1 MIRTAITRRV
11 STAILA
17 LGLAIFGALNIGT
30 LPVDFLPS
38 VKYPLIKLSIVWP
51 GATPDDIDRNLADP
65 IERQMASV
73 DGLDYLT
80 SSALEGLYQL
90 DVNYRYGVDVDVAY
104 QDTLAAFARSQKDL
118 PPDIDPPVIIKADP
132 SQLPIVQVAFE
143 SDRMDLTQ
151 LRTWVDNW
159 LTDRLLA
166 AGGVAAVDVA
176 GGLEREIRILVDA
189 GKLEKHGLSLEL
201 VERRLREENVQRL
214 GGRVTGPNRET
225 IVRTLGEFTDL
236 ETIRQIVLVRGE
248 NGARIRV
255 ADVATVE
262 DSHEEVRLITRLDG
276 RPAVKANII
285 KQADANTVVTVR
297 NVERRLA
304 ELAPA
309 FPAGLSYKLL
319 ENQADY
325 IVDSMKGVRNT
336 ALEALALVILVLF
349 LFLGSP
355 RQVLIIG
362 IALPFALLVN
372 FFVMRLAGFSLNI
385 FSLGGLVVAIGV
397 LPDASIIV
405 VENITRLRSLRKGG
419 TSADVAEA
427 GTREVGG
434 AILAATITF
443 IALFAPFLLV
453 PGMITLL
460 FRELVLVVLGLM
472 VIAGLGAITLTPML
486 GSVWLRGEHNENS
499 WSERFNRRLQ
509 AGYGWLLRRAL
520 NARIIALIVFVV
532 VAALGVVLFKKAG
545 AEFFPAVD
553 DGRIVVKVRM
563 PAGAALERM
572 DAITA
577 QIEALVRGDKRV
589 RSVFTLIGGAVR
601 GLYTNKIGNEG
612 EVDVELVP
620 PSERDVSTTDY
631 IAELRRKVA
640 KVHAPGAVL
649 AVYQAKM
656 RGIRTLGQAE
666 IEVEING
673 SEIDTLFT
681 LANDIAARLRQ
692 RPELANIY
700 VSLDY
705 SKPEWQVEIDRTR
718 AAEHGL
724 TVAAIA
730 GTLRGYIGGDVP
742 TRFREAS
749 ELYDLRVLVPERS
762 LRSRSDVENLVL
774 TTPAGDHVRLREV
787 ANVRS
792 ATGPVEIVRQNQI
805 KQVIVRC
812 DPLNVDL
819 STAQTATRAALAE
832 VTWPTGYNY
841 TIGGKA
847 RQMAEMQGVVKSIL
861 GLAVFFSFIVLAAQF
876 NSLRLPLVILI
887 AAPFCL
893 TGMGYGLWIA
903 GQPFGATV
911 IIAAMIVLA
920 ANVIDGVLLIET
932 AEHQRA
938 EGKPLI
944 EATLGAGLSRL
955 RPRLMTVLPAV
966 LGFAPLAFALE
977 EGGELLRPMAAAAIG
992 GLLFN
997 VFVALFLVPVVYT
1010 WMAGRSASPA
1020 ATAPEAEPMEHP
1032 RSGSN

>member
-1 MIRTAITRRV
+1 MIRTAITRRI
-11 STAILA
+11 STAIVA
-17 LGLAIFGALNIGT
+17 FGLAIFGALNLRT

-38 VKYPLIKLSIVWP
+38 VKYPLIKLSIAWP
-51 GATPDDIDRNLADP
+51 GATPEDIDRNLADP
-65 IERQMASV
+65 IERQVASV

-118 PPDIDPPVIIKADP
+118 PADIEPPVIIKADP
-132 SQLPIVQVAFE
+132 SQLPIVQIAFE
-143 SDRMDLTQ
+143 SDRMSPTQ

-176 GGLEREIRILVDA
+176 GGLEREIRILVDS
-189 GKLEKHGLSLEL
+189 GKLEKHGITLDLL
-201 VERRLREENVQRL
+201 ERRLREENVQRL
-214 GGRVTGPNRET
+214 GGRVTGANRET

-236 ETIRQIVLVRGE
+236 ETIGQIVIARGDD
-248 NGARIRV
+248 GSRIRI
-255 ADVATVE
+255 ADVAVVE

-276 RPAVKANII
+276 RPALKANII

-309 FPAGLSYKLL
+309 FPAGMSFKLL

-325 IVDSMKGVRNT
+325 ITDSMKGVRNT

-372 FFVMRLAGFSLNI
+372 FFVMKLAGFSLNI

-405 VENITRLRSLRKGG
+405 VENITRLRGLRRGDS
-419 TSADVAEA
+419 TAAVAES

-434 AILAATITF
+434 AILAATVTF
-443 IALFAPFLLV
+443 IALFVPFLLV
-453 PGMITLL
+453 PGTITLL

-472 VIAGLGAITLTPML
+472 VIAGIGAITLTPML
-486 GSVWLRGEHNENS
+486 GSLWLRGEHNEHS

-509 AGYGWLLRRAL
+509 SGYGWLLRRAL
-520 NARIIALIVFVV
+520 SQRAIAVVIFVV
-532 VAALGVVLFKKAG
+532 VAALGVVLFSKAG
-545 AEFFPAVD
+545 SEFFPAVD
-553 DGRIVVKVRM
+553 DGRIFVKVRM

-572 DAITA
+572 DAINR
-577 QIEALVRGDKRV
+577 QVEGLVRGDKRV
-589 RSVFTLIGGAVR
+589 RSVFTLTGGAVR

-612 EVDVELVP
+612 QVDIELVP
-620 PSERDVSTTDY
+620 PGERDISTGDY
-631 IAELRRKVA
+631 IKELRKKVS
-640 KVHAPGAVL
+640 KVHAPGAIL
-649 AVYQAKM
+649 AVSQAKM
-656 RGIRTLGQAE
+656 RGIRAVGQAD
-666 IEVEING
+666 IEVEVNG

-692 RPELANIY
+692 RPELTNVY

-718 AAEHGL
+718 ATEHGL

-730 GTLRGYIGGDVP
+730 GMLRGYIGGDVP
-742 TRFREAS
+742 TQYREAS
-749 ELYDLRVLVPERS
+749 DLYDLRVLVPERS

-774 TTPAGDHVRLREV
+774 PTPSGGYVHLRDV
-787 ANVRS
+787 ATVKS
-792 ATGPVEIVRQNQI
+792 ATGPVEIVRQNQV
-805 KQVIVRC
+805 KQVIVRA

-819 STAQTATRAALAE
+819 STAQVATREELGA
-832 VTWPTGYNY
+832 VSWPPGYNY

-847 RQMAEMQGVVKSIL
+847 RQMAEMQNVVKSIL
-861 GLAVFFSFIVLAAQF
+861 GLALFFSFIVLAAQF
-876 NSLRLPLVILI
+876 NSLRLPLVILV

-893 TGMGYGLWIA
+893 TGMGYGLWLA

-932 AEHQRA
+932 AERQRA
-938 EGKPLI
+938 AGTPIL
-944 EATLGAGLSRL
+944 EATIGAGLSRL

-966 LGFAPLAFALE
+966 LGFAPLALALE

-992 GLLFN
+992 GLLLN
-997 VFVALFLVPVVYT
+997 VFVALFLVPVLYT
-1010 WMAGRSASPA
+1010 WMARREKA
-1020 ATAPEAEPMEHP
+1020 AAQVAA
-1032 RSGSN
+1032 GSLFPPQVQTTT

>member
-1 MIRTAITRRV
+1 MIGSAITRRI

-17 LGLAIFGALNIGT
+17 LGLAIFGALNLRT

-51 GATPDDIDRNLADP
+51 GATPEDIDRNLADP
-65 IERQMASV
+65 IERQIASV

-90 DVNYRYGVDVDVAY
+90 DVNYRYGVNVDVAY
-104 QDTLAAFARSQKDL
+104 QDTLAAFARAQKDI
-118 PPDIDPPVIIKADP
+118 PTDIEPPVIIKADP
-132 SQLPIVQVAFE
+132 SQLPVVQVAFE

-151 LRTWVDNW
+151 LRTWIDNW

-176 GGLEREIRILVDA
+176 GGLKREIRILVDDA
-189 GKLEKHGLSLEL
+189 KLEKHGLSLDQ

-236 ETIRQIVLVRGE
+236 ETIREIVLVRGE
-248 NGARIRV
+248 GGARIRV
-255 ADVATVE
+255 SDVAQVE

-285 KQADANTVVTVR
+285 KQADANTVEVVR

-304 ELAPA
+304 ELTPA
-309 FPAGLSYKLL
+309 FPVGLSYKLL

-325 IVDSMKGVRNT
+325 IVDSIRGVRNT
-336 ALEALALVILVLF
+336 ALEALALVVFVLF
-349 LFLGSP
+349 VFLGSP
-355 RQVLIIG
+355 RQVLIIA

-405 VENITRLRSLRKGG
+405 VENITRLRALRSGA
-419 TSADVAEA
+419 SPAAVAEA
-427 GTREVGG
+427 GTREVGS
-434 AILAATITF
+434 AILAATVTF

-453 PGMITLL
+453 PGLITLL

-472 VIAGLGAITLTPML
+472 VIAGIGAITLTPML
-486 GSVWLRGEHNENS
+486 GAAILRAGHREDA
-499 WSERFNRRLQ
+499 WSERLNRRLQ
-509 AGYGWLLRRAL
+509 AGYGWLLRRVLRARWMAL
-520 NARIIALIVFVV
+520 AVFVAL
-532 VAALGVVLFKKAG
+532 AALGVFLFKQAG
-545 AEFFPAVD
+545 AEFLPPLD
-553 DGRIVVKVRM
+553 DGRVMVKVRM
-563 PAGAALERM
+563 PAGAALERL
-572 DAITA
+572 DAINA
-577 QIEALVRGDKRV
+577 QIEALVRGDPRV
-589 RSVFTLIGGAVR
+589 RSAFAMTGGAVR
-601 GLYTNKIGNEG
+601 GLYTNKIANEG
-612 EVDVELVP
+612 QVDIELVP
-620 PSERDVSTTDY
+620 AGKRSITTAAF
-631 IAELRRKVA
+631 IRELRPKVA
-640 KVHAPGAVL
+640 KLHAPGAVL
-649 AVYQAKM
+649 MVNQPKM
-656 RGIRTLGQAE
+656 RGIRAAGQAD
-666 IEVEING
+666 IEAEING

-681 LANDIAARLRQ
+681 LANDLATRLRQ
-692 RPELANIY
+692 RPELTNVY

-730 GTLRGYIGGDVP
+730 SSLRGYIGGNVV
-742 TRFREAS
+742 TRFREAN
-749 ELYDLRVLVPERS
+749 ELYDLRVLVPERN
-762 LRSRSDVENLVL
+762 LRSRSDIENLVL
-774 TTPAGDHVRLREV
+774 TTPAGSHVRLREV
-787 ANVRS
+787 AAVKA
-792 ATGPVEIVRQNQI
+792 ATGPVEIVRQNQV

-812 DPLNVDL
+812 DALGVDL
-819 STAQTATRAALAE
+819 STAQAATRAALGE
-832 VTWPTGYNY
+832 VAWPSGYNY

-847 RQMAEMQGVVKSIL
+847 RQMAEMQQVVKSIL
-861 GLAVFFSFIVLAAQF
+861 GLALFFSFIVLAVQF
-876 NSLRLPLVILI
+876 NSVRLPLVILI

-893 TGMGYGLWIA
+893 TGMGYGLWLA
-903 GQPFGATV
+903 GQPFSATV

-920 ANVIDGVLLIET
+920 ANVIDGVLLVEM
-932 AEHQRA
+932 AEHFRTA
-938 EGKPLI
+938 GKPLL
-944 EATLGAGLSRL
+944 EAALDAGLTRL
-955 RPRLMTVLPAV
+955 RPRLMTVLPAA

-992 GLLFN
+992 GLLLN
-997 VFVALFLVPVVYT
+997 VFVALFLVPVLYT
-1010 WMAGRSASPA
+1010 WLSPRDRA
-1020 ATAPEAEPMEHP
+1020 LSHVNQED
-1032 RSGSN
+1032 S

>member
-1 MIRTAITRRV
+1 MIRSAITRRV
-11 STAILA
+11 STAIVA
-17 LGLAIFGALNIGT
+17 LGLAIFGALNLRT

-51 GATPDDIDRNLADP
+51 GATPDDIDRGLADP
-65 IERQMASV
+65 IERQIASV

-80 SSALEGLYQL
+80 SSSLEGLYQL
-90 DVNYRYGVDVDVAY
+90 DVNYRYGVNVDVAY
-104 QDTLAAFARSQKDL
+104 QDTLAAFARAQKDL
-118 PPDIDPPVIIKADP
+118 PTDIDPPVIIKADP
-132 SQLPIVQVAFE
+132 SQLPIVQIAFE

-176 GGLEREIRILVDA
+176 GGLKREIRILVDG
-189 GKLEKHGLSLEL
+189 GKLEKHGLSLDL

-225 IVRTLGEFTDL
+225 IVRTLGEFTNL
-236 ETIRQIVLVRGE
+236 ETIRQIVLVRGDG
-248 NGARIRV
+248 GARIRV
-255 ADVATVE
+255 GDVATVE
-262 DSHEEVRLITRLDG
+262 DSHEEVRMITRLDG
-276 RPAVKANII
+276 HPSVKANII
-285 KQADANTVVTVR
+285 KQADANTVVSVR

-325 IVDSMKGVRNT
+325 ITDSMKGVRNT
-336 ALEALALVILVLF
+336 ALEALALVVLVLF
-349 LFLGSP
+349 VFLGSP
-355 RQVLIIG
+355 RQVLIIA

-405 VENITRLRSLRKGG
+405 VENITRLRGLRKGD
-419 TSADVAEA
+419 TSAAVATA

-434 AILAATITF
+434 AILAATVTF

-472 VIAGLGAITLTPML
+472 VIAGIGAITLTPML
-486 GSVWLRGEHNENS
+486 GSVWLRGEHKEDS

-520 NARIIALIVFVV
+520 NARVVALVVFVV

-553 DGRIVVKVRM
+553 DGRIMVKVRM

-572 DAITA
+572 DAINA
-577 QIEALVRGDKRV
+577 QIEALVRGDQRV
-589 RSVFTLIGGAVR
+589 RSVFTLTGGAVR
-601 GLYTNKIGNEG
+601 GLYTQKIGNEG
-612 EVDVELVP
+612 SVDIELVP
-620 PSERDVSTTDY
+620 AGERAITTAAF
-631 IAELRRKVA
+631 IAELRPKVA
-640 KVHAPGAVL
+640 KLHAPGATL
-649 AVYQAKM
+649 AVMQKPM
-656 RGIRTLGQAE
+656 RGIRVLGQAE

-681 LANDIAARLRQ
+681 TANDIAGRLRQ
-692 RPELANIY
+692 RPELTNVY

-718 AAEHGL
+718 AAEYGL

-730 GTLRGYIGGDVP
+730 GSLRGYIGGDVP
-742 TRFREAS
+742 TQYREAS
-749 ELYDLRVLVPERS
+749 DLYDLRVLVPERS
-762 LRSRSDVENLVL
+762 LRSRSDVENLLL
-774 TTPAGDHVRLREV
+774 TTPAGDPVRLREV
-787 ANVRS
+787 ANVRA

-812 DPLNVDL
+812 DPQSVDL
-819 STAQTATRAALAE
+819 STAQTAARAALAE
-832 VTWPTGYNY
+832 VTWPLGYSY

-847 RQMAEMQGVVKSIL
+847 RQMAEMQTVVKSIL

-893 TGMGYGLWIA
+893 TGLGYGLWMA

-938 EGKPLI
+938 AGKSLFD
-944 EATLGAGLSRL
+944 ATLGAGMSRL

-966 LGFAPLAFALE
+966 FGFAPLAFALE

-992 GLLFN
+992 GLLLN
-997 VFVALFLVPVVYT
+997 VFVALFLVPVLYT
-1010 WMAGRSASPA
+1010 WLTPRNARTQPEIQAAPPVVIKPASP
-1020 ATAPEAEPMEHP
+1020 
-1032 RSGSN
+1032 

>member
-1 MIRTAITRRV
+1 MIRSAIARRI

-17 LGLAIFGALNIGT
+17 LGLAIFGALNLKT

-65 IERQMASV
+65 IERQVASV

-104 QDTLAAFARSQKDL
+104 QDTLAAFARAQKDL
-118 PPDIDPPVIIKADP
+118 PVDIEAPVIVKADP
-132 SQLPIVQVAFE
+132 SQLPIVQIAFE

-151 LRTWVDNW
+151 MRTWIDNW

-166 AGGVAAVDVA
+166 AGGVAAVDIA
-176 GGLEREIRILVDA
+176 GGLKREIRIQLDA

-225 IVRTLGEFTDL
+225 IVRTLGEFADL
-236 ETIRQIVLVRGE
+236 ETIRGIVLVRGA
-248 NGARIRV
+248 NGERIRLG
-255 ADVATVE
+255 DVAAVV
-262 DSHEEVRLITRLDG
+262 DSHEEVRLITRLGG

-297 NVERRLA
+297 NVEHRLE

-309 FPAGLSYKLL
+309 FPAGLTYKLL

-325 IVDSMKGVRNT
+325 IVNSMKGVRNT
-336 ALEALALVILVLF
+336 ALEALALVVLVLF

-355 RQVLIIG
+355 RQVLIIA

-397 LPDASIIV
+397 LPDTSIIV
-405 VENITRLRSLRKGG
+405 VENITRLRGLRRGEPV
-419 TSADVAEA
+419 AAVAEA

-434 AILAATITF
+434 AILAATVTF
-443 IALFAPFLLV
+443 IALFSPFLLV

-460 FRELVLVVLGLM
+460 FRELVLVILGLM
-472 VIAGLGAITLTPML
+472 VIAGVAAITLTPML
-486 GSVWLRGEHNENS
+486 GSVFLRAGHNDDT

-509 AGYGWLLRRAL
+509 AGYGWLLQRAL
-520 NARIIALIVFVV
+520 RARVLALLVFFGL
-532 VAALGVVLFKKAG
+532 AALGVVLFQRAG

-553 DGRIVVKVRM
+553 DGRVVVKVRM

-572 DAITA
+572 DAINRR
-577 QIEALVRGDKRV
+577 IEALVADDPRV
-589 RSVFTLIGGAVR
+589 AAYFTLTGGAVR

-612 EVDVELVP
+612 EVDIELVP
-620 PSERDVSTTDY
+620 PSRRDLSTAEFID
-631 IAELRRKVA
+631 ELRPKVA
-640 KVHAPGAVL
+640 KLHAPGAVL

-656 RGIRTLGQAE
+656 RGIRSVGQAD

-673 SEIDTLFT
+673 SEIDVLFK

-692 RPELANIY
+692 RPELTNVY

-718 AAEHGL
+718 AAEYGL
-724 TVAAIA
+724 TVAGIA
-730 GTLRGYIGGDVP
+730 GTLRGYIGGAVP
-742 TRFREAS
+742 TRYREAS

-762 LRSRSDVENLVL
+762 LRSRSDVESLVL
-774 TTPAGDHVRLREV
+774 NTPSGEQVRLREV
-787 ANVRS
+787 ATVRA
-792 ATGPVEIVRQNQI
+792 ATGPVEIVRQNQV

-812 DPLNVDL
+812 DPQGVDL
-819 STAQTATRAALAE
+819 STAQTATHESLAA
-832 VTWPTGYNY
+832 VTWPSGYNY
-841 TIGGKA
+841 TLGGKA
-847 RQMAEMQGVVKSIL
+847 RQMAEMKTVVQRIL
-861 GLAVFFSFIVLAAQF
+861 GLAVFFSFIVLGVQF

-893 TGMGYGLWIA
+893 TGLGYGLWIA

-932 AEHQRA
+932 AEHGRKA
-938 EGKPLI
+938 GKPLLA
-944 EATLGAGLSRL
+944 ATLDAGMSRL

-992 GLLFN
+992 GLLLN
-997 VFVALFLVPVVYT
+997 VFVALFFVPVLYT
-1010 WMAGRSASPA
+1010 WLAPRAVA
-1020 ATAPEAEPMEHP
+1020 ATPKVL
-1032 RSGSN
+1032 SNSQH

>member
-1 MIRTAITRRV
+1 MIRTAITRRI
-11 STAILA
+11 STAIVA

-65 IERQMASV
+65 IERQVASV
-73 DGLDYLT
+73 DGPDYLT

-90 DVNYRYGVDVDVAY
+90 DVNYRYGVDVAY

-118 PPDIDPPVIIKADP
+118 PADIDPPVIIKADP

-151 LRTWVDNW
+151 LRTWGDNW
-159 LTDRLLA
+159 LTNRLLA

-176 GGLEREIRILVDA
+176 GGLEREISILVDG

-248 NGARIRV
+248 SGARIRV

-262 DSHEEVRLITRLDG
+262 DSHEEVRLFTRLDG

-297 NVERRLA
+297 NVERRLT

-325 IVDSMKGVRNT
+325 IVDSIKRVRNT

-405 VENITRLRSLRKGG
+405 VENITRLRSLRKGDLRA
-419 TSADVAEA
+419 TVAEA

-486 GSVWLRGEHNENS
+486 GSTLLRGEHNEHS
-499 WSERFNRRLQ
+499 WSERLNRRLQ

-520 NARIIALIVFVV
+520 NARVVALILFVA

-577 QIEALVRGDKRV
+577 QIEALLRGDKRV

-601 GLYTNKIGNEG
+601 GLYTNKIGNEARWTSNSYRQAS
-612 EVDVELVP
+612 VTSP
-620 PSERDVSTTDY
+620 PPTTSRSCARRSPRST
-631 IAELRRKVA
+631 R
-640 KVHAPGAVL
+640 
-649 AVYQAKM
+649 
-656 RGIRTLGQAE
+656 
-666 IEVEING
+666 
-673 SEIDTLFT
+673 
-681 LANDIAARLRQ
+681 
-692 RPELANIY
+692 
-700 VSLDY
+700 
-705 SKPEWQVEIDRTR
+705 
-718 AAEHGL
+718 
-724 TVAAIA
+724 
-730 GTLRGYIGGDVP
+730 
-742 TRFREAS
+742 
-749 ELYDLRVLVPERS
+749 PERS
-762 LRSRSDVENLVL
+762 SPSIRPRCGASARSVRRRSRW
-774 TTPAGDHVRLREV
+774 
-787 ANVRS
+787 
-792 ATGPVEIVRQNQI
+792 
-805 KQVIVRC
+805 K
-812 DPLNVDL
+812 
-819 STAQTATRAALAE
+819 STARKLTRCSPSPTTSPRVSVSAPNWQTFMCRSITRSPSGR
-832 VTWPTGYNY
+832 W
-841 TIGGKA
+841 
-847 RQMAEMQGVVKSIL
+847 
-861 GLAVFFSFIVLAAQF
+861 
-876 NSLRLPLVILI
+876 RL
-887 AAPFCL
+887 
-893 TGMGYGLWIA
+893 
-903 GQPFGATV
+903 
-911 IIAAMIVLA
+911 
-920 ANVIDGVLLIET
+920 
-932 AEHQRA
+932 
-938 EGKPLI
+938 
-944 EATLGAGLSRL
+944 
-955 RPRLMTVLPAV
+955 
-966 LGFAPLAFALE
+966 
-977 EGGELLRPMAAAAIG
+977 
-992 GLLFN
+992 
-997 VFVALFLVPVVYT
+997 
-1010 WMAGRSASPA
+1010 
-1020 ATAPEAEPMEHP
+1020 TAPA
-1032 RSGSN
+1032 RLNAD

>member
-1 MIRTAITRRV
+1 MIRTAITRRI
-11 STAILA
+11 STAIVA

-51 GATPDDIDRNLADP
+51 GATPEDIDRNLADP
-65 IERQMASV
+65 IERQIASV

-104 QDTLAAFARSQKDL
+104 QDTLAAFARAQKDL

-176 GGLEREIRILVDA
+176 GGLEREIRILVDG

-225 IVRTLGEFTDL
+225 IVRTLGEFNNL

-248 NGARIRV
+248 GSARIRV

-262 DSHEEVRLITRLDG
+262 DSHEEVRLITRLNG
-276 RPAVKANII
+276 KPAVKANII
-285 KQADANTVVTVR
+285 KQADANTVLTVR

-405 VENITRLRSLRKGG
+405 VENITRLRSLRK
-419 TSADVAEA
+419 SEPRAAVAEA

-443 IALFAPFLLV
+443 VALFTPFLLV

-486 GSVWLRGEHNENS
+486 GSTLLRAEHQEDS
-499 WSERFNRRLQ
+499 WSERLNRRLQ
-509 AGYGWLLRRAL
+509 AAYGWLLRRAL
-520 NARIIALIVFVV
+520 NARVVALIVFVA

-577 QIEALVRGDKRV
+577 QIEALLRGDKRV

-620 PSERDVSTTDY
+620 PGERDISTTDY
-631 IAELRRKVA
+631 IAELRKKVS

-742 TRFREAS
+742 TRYREAS

-812 DPLNVDL
+812 DSQNVDL
-819 STAQTATRAALAE
+819 STAQNATRAALAE
-832 VTWPTGYNY
+832 VSWPTGYNY

-847 RQMAEMQGVVKSIL
+847 RQMAEMQGVVKRIL

-938 EGKPLI
+938 AGKPLL

-992 GLLFN
+992 GLLLN
-997 VFVALFLVPVVYT
+997 VFVALFLVPVLYT
-1010 WMAGRSASPA
+1010 WMASRSSRPA
-1020 ATAPEAEPMEHP
+1020 APEPEPQPMERP
-1032 RSGSN
+1032 V

>member
-1 MIRTAITRRV
+1 MIRTAIQRRV
-11 STAILA
+11 STAIVA

-38 VKYPLIKLSIVWP
+38 IKYPLIKLSIVWP
-51 GATPDDIDRNLADP
+51 GATPEDIDRELADP
-65 IERQMASV
+65 IERQIASV
-73 DGLDYLT
+73 DGLDFL
-80 SSALEGLYQL
+80 SSSSLEGLYQL
-90 DVNYRYGVDVDVAY
+90 DVNYRYGVNVDVAY
-104 QDTLAAFARSQKDL
+104 QDTLAAFTRAQKDL

-132 SQLPIVQVAFE
+132 SQLPIVQVVFE

-151 LRTWVDNW
+151 LRTWIDNW

-176 GGLEREIRILVDA
+176 GGLEREIRILLDDA
-189 GKLEKHGLSLEL
+189 KLEKHGLSLEL

-214 GGRVTGPNRET
+214 GGRVTGPHRET

-236 ETIRQIVLVRGE
+236 ETIREIVLLRAEDG
-248 NGARIRV
+248 GRILLGDIAV
-255 ADVATVE
+255 VE

-285 KQADANTVVTVR
+285 KQADANTVLTVR
-297 NVERRLA
+297 NVEKQLA
-304 ELAPA
+304 ALAPA
-309 FPAGLSYKLL
+309 FPDGLSHKLV

-325 IVDSMKGVRNT
+325 ISDSIRGVRNT

-349 LFLGSP
+349 IFLGSP
-355 RQVLIIG
+355 RQVLIIA
-362 IALPFALLVN
+362 IALPFALLAN

-405 VENITRLRSLRKGG
+405 VENITRLRGLRAGDPVA
-419 TSADVAEA
+419 TVAED
-427 GTREVGG
+427 GTREVGS
-434 AILAATITF
+434 AIIAATVTF
-443 IALFAPFLLV
+443 IALFSPFLLV

-472 VIAGLGAITLTPML
+472 VIAGLAAITLTPML
-486 GSVWLRGEHNENS
+486 GGLLLRPEHQEHS

-509 AGYGWLLRRAL
+509 KIYGAILRPALRLRPLALLVFLAIAAGGLLM
-520 NARIIALIVFVV
+520 
-532 VAALGVVLFKKAG
+532 FKKAG

-572 DAITA
+572 DAINRK
-577 QIEALVRGDKRV
+577 IEALVQGDPRV
-589 RSVFTLIGGAVR
+589 RSVFTLTGGAVR

-612 EVDVELVP
+612 QVDIELVP
-620 PSERDVSTTDY
+620 AGERDITTSAY
-631 IAELRRKVA
+631 IDELRKKVA
-640 KVHAPGAVL
+640 KVHAPGAML
-649 AVYQAKM
+649 AVMQAKM
-656 RGIRTLGQAE
+656 RGIRQLGQAE

-673 SEIDTLFT
+673 SEIDTLFGV
-681 LANDIAARLRQ
+681 ANDIAGRLRL
-692 RPELANIY
+692 RPELTNIY

-742 TRFREAS
+742 TRYREAS

-762 LRSRSDVENLVL
+762 LASRSDVENLVI
-774 TTPAGDHVRLREV
+774 TTPSGQHLRLRDV

-792 ATGPVEIVRQNQI
+792 ATGPVEIVRQNQV
-805 KQVIVRC
+805 KQVVVRC
-812 DPLNVDL
+812 DPQNTDL
-819 STAQTATRAALAE
+819 ATAQSIVQSELAALD
-832 VTWPTGYNY
+832 WPPGYAS

-847 RQMAEMQGVVKSIL
+847 KQMAEMQGTVKQIL
-861 GLAVFFSFIVLAAQF
+861 VLALFFSFIVLGAQF
-876 NSLRLPLVILI
+876 NSLRLPIIVLL

-893 TGMGYGLWIA
+893 AGMGYGLALA

-911 IIAAMIVLA
+911 IIAVLVVLA
-920 ANVIDGVLLIET
+920 ANVIDGVLLIDT
-932 AEHQRA
+932 AEGLRQK
-938 EGKPLI
+938 GMPML
-944 EATLGAGLSRL
+944 EATQQAGLSRL
-955 RPRLMTVLPAV
+955 RPRLMTTVPVLF
-966 LGFAPLAFALE
+966 GFAPLAFAWE

-992 GLLFN
+992 GLAVELL
-997 VFVALFLVPVVYT
+997 VALFLVPVLYT
-1010 WMAGRSASPA
+1010 WISRKNMPA
-1020 ATAPEAEPMEHP
+1020 MDLK
-1032 RSGSN
+1032 S

>member
-11 STAILA
+11 STAIVA

-65 IERQMASV
+65 IERQVASV

-118 PPDIDPPVIIKADP
+118 PLDIDPPVIIKADP

-176 GGLEREIRILVDA
+176 GGLEREIRILLDD

-248 NGARIRV
+248 NGARIRIS
-255 ADVATVE
+255 DVAMVE

-297 NVERRLA
+297 NVERRLE

-349 LFLGSP
+349 IFLGSP

-405 VENITRLRSLRKGG
+405 VENITRRRSLRKEG
-419 TSADVAEA
+419 TSDDVAEA

-434 AILAATITF
+434 AILAATVTF

-453 PGMITLL
+453 PGLITLL

-520 NARIIALIVFVV
+520 NARVIALIVFVA
-532 VAALGVVLFKKAG
+532 VAALGVVLFQKAG

-577 QIEALVRGDKRV
+577 RIEALVRGDKRV

-612 EVDVELVP
+612 EVDIELVP
-620 PSERDVSTTDY
+620 PGERDLSTTDY
-631 IAELRRKVA
+631 IAELRKKVA
-640 KVHAPGAVL
+640 KVHAPGAIL

-656 RGIRTLGQAE
+656 RGIRKVGEAD

-681 LANDIAARLRQ
+681 LATDIAARLRQ

-730 GTLRGYIGGDVP
+730 GTLRGYIGGNVP
-742 TRFREAS
+742 TLYREAS
-749 ELYDLRVLVPERS
+749 DLYDLRVLVPERS
-762 LRSRSDVENLVL
+762 LRSRSDVENLVV

-832 VTWPTGYNY
+832 VKWPTGYNY

-847 RQMAEMQGVVKSIL
+847 RQMAEMLGVVKSIL

-938 EGKPLI
+938 DGKPLF

-992 GLLFN
+992 GLLLN
-997 VFVALFLVPVVYT
+997 VFVALFLVPVLYT
-1010 WMAGRSASPA
+1010 WMAGRSSSPG
-1020 ATAPEAEPMEHP
+1020 APISQPEPMEHP
-1032 RSGSN
+1032 V

>member
-17 LGLAIFGALNIGT
+17 LGLAIFGALNLRT

-51 GATPDDIDRNLADP
+51 GATPEDIDRNLADP
-65 IERQMASV
+65 IERQVASV
-73 DGLDYLT
+73 DGLDFLT

-236 ETIRQIVLVRGE
+236 ETIRQIVLVRGD
-248 NGARIRV
+248 GSSRIRLS
-255 ADVATVE
+255 DVASVE

-285 KQADANTVVTVR
+285 KQADANTVLTVR
-297 NVERRLA
+297 NVERRLT

-309 FPAGLSYKLL
+309 FPSGLSYKLL

-325 IVDSMKGVRNT
+325 ITDSMKGVRNT

-349 LFLGSP
+349 IFLGSP

-372 FFVMRLAGFSLNI
+372 FFIMRLAGFSLNI

-405 VENITRLRSLRKGG
+405 VENITRRRSLRKEG
-419 TSADVAEA
+419 TSAAVAEA

-520 NARIIALIVFVV
+520 NARVIALVVFVA

-577 QIEALVRGDKRV
+577 QIEALLRGDKRV
-589 RSVFTLIGGAVR
+589 RSVFTLVGGAVR

-620 PSERDVSTTDY
+620 PSERDISTTDY
-631 IAELRRKVA
+631 IKELRAKVA
-640 KVHAPGAVL
+640 KVHAPGAIL
-649 AVYQAKM
+649 AVNQAKM
-656 RGIRTLGQAE
+656 RGIRSSGQAE

-724 TVAAIA
+724 TVSAIA
-730 GTLRGYIGGDVP
+730 GALRGYIGGNVP
-742 TRFREAS
+742 TRYREAS
-749 ELYDLRVLVPERS
+749 DLYDLRVLVPERS
-762 LRSRSDVENLVL
+762 LRSRSDVENLVV

-787 ANVRS
+787 AKVHA

-832 VTWPTGYNY
+832 VTWPLGYNY

-847 RQMAEMQGVVKSIL
+847 RQMAEMQDVVKRIL

-876 NSLRLPLVILI
+876 NSLRLPLVILF

-932 AEHQRA
+932 AERRRA
-938 EGKPLI
+938 EGNSLFD
-944 EATLGAGLSRL
+944 ATMAAGLSRL
-955 RPRLMTVLPAV
+955 RPRLMIVFPAV
-966 LGFAPLAFALE
+966 LGFTPLAFAFE

-992 GLLFN
+992 GLLLN
-997 VFVALFLVPVVYT
+997 AFVALLLVPVLYT
-1010 WMAGRSASPA
+1010 WMARKEIES
-1020 ATAPEAEPMEHP
+1020 TANE
-1032 RSGSN
+1032 RQ

>member
-1 MIRTAITRRV
+1 MIRTFITRRV
-11 STAILA
+11 STAVVA
-17 LGLAIFGALNIGT
+17 LGLAIFGALNLNT
-30 LPVDFLPS
+30 LPVDFLPA

-51 GATPDDIDRNLADP
+51 GATPGDIDRNLADP
-65 IERQMASV
+65 IERQIASV

-80 SSALEGLYQL
+80 SSSLEGLYQL
-90 DVNYRYGVDVDVAY
+90 DVNYRYGVNVDVAY
-104 QDTLAAFARSQKDL
+104 QDTLAAFARAQKDL
-118 PPDIDPPVIIKADP
+118 PTDIEAPVIIKADP

-143 SDRMDLTQ
+143 SDRMDLTE

-176 GGLEREIRILVDA
+176 GGLKREIRVLLDD
-189 GKLEKHGLSLEL
+189 GKLEKHGISLDF

-225 IVRTLGEFTDL
+225 IVRTLGEFADL
-236 ETIRQIVLVRGE
+236 ETIRGIVLLRGDD
-248 NGARIRV
+248 GARIRL

-262 DSHEEVRLITRLDG
+262 DSHEEVRMVTRLDG

-325 IVDSMKGVRNT
+325 ITDSMKGVRNT
-336 ALEALALVILVLF
+336 ALEALALVIVTLF
-349 LFLGSP
+349 VFLGSP
-355 RQVLIIG
+355 RQVLIIA
-362 IALPFALLVN
+362 IALPFALLAN

-405 VENITRLRSLRKGG
+405 VENITRLRSLRRG
-419 TSADVAEA
+419 ADRADIAEE

-434 AILAATITF
+434 AILAATVTF

-453 PGMITLL
+453 PGLITLL

-486 GSVWLRGEHNENS
+486 GAAWLRSEHNENS

-509 AGYGWLLRRAL
+509 AAYGWLLRRAL
-520 NARIIALIVFVV
+520 RARVVALLVFVAL
-532 VAALGVVLFKKAG
+532 AALGVVLFKQAG

-553 DGRIVVKVRM
+553 DGRVVVKIRM
-563 PAGAALERM
+563 PAGAALGRM
-572 DAITA
+572 DEIATN
-577 QIEALVRGDKRV
+577 IESLVQGDARV
-589 RSVFTLIGGAVR
+589 RSVFSLVGGAVR

-612 EVDVELVP
+612 EVDIELVP
-620 PSERDVSTTDY
+620 PGERDLSTTAY
-631 IAELRRKVA
+631 IKELRAKVSQ
-640 KVHAPGAVL
+640 VHAPGAVL

-656 RGIRTLGQAE
+656 RGIRAVGQSD

-673 SEIDTLFT
+673 SEIDTLFG
-681 LANDIAARLRQ
+681 LANDIATRLRS
-692 RPELANIY
+692 RPELTNVY

-724 TVAAIA
+724 TVAGVAA
-730 GTLRGYIGGDVP
+730 TLRGYIGGDVP
-742 TRFREAS
+742 TRYREAS

-774 TTPAGDHVRLREV
+774 STPSGGQVRLREV
-787 ANVRS
+787 AAVRA

-812 DPLNVDL
+812 DPQGVDL
-819 STAQTATRAALAE
+819 AAGQTATQAALAE
-832 VTWPTGYNY
+832 VVWPTGYSY

-893 TGMGYGLWIA
+893 TGMGYGLWLA
-903 GQPFGATV
+903 GQPFAATV

-932 AEHQRA
+932 AESLRKT
-938 EGKPLI
+938 GTPLR
-944 EATLGAGLSRL
+944 EATLEAGLSRL
-955 RPRLMTVLPAV
+955 RPRLMTTVPAV
-966 LGFAPLAFALE
+966 LGFAPLAFAWE
-977 EGGELLRPMAAAAIG
+977 EGGELLRPMAAAAIT
-992 GLLFN
+992 GLTVELT
-997 VFVALFLVPVVYT
+997 VALFLVPVIYT
-1010 WMAGRSASPA
+1010 WLAPREAASATTTSPQ
-1020 ATAPEAEPMEHP
+1020 P
-1032 RSGSN
+1032 

>member
-1 MIRTAITRRV
+1 MIGSAITRRV

-17 LGLAIFGALNIGT
+17 LGLAIFGALNLRT

-65 IERQMASV
+65 IERQIASV
-73 DGLDYLT
+73 DGLDTLT

-104 QDTLAAFARSQKDL
+104 QDTLAAFTRAQKDL
-118 PPDIDPPVIIKADP
+118 PTDIEAPVIIKADP

-176 GGLEREIRILVDA
+176 GGLEREIRILLDA

-236 ETIRQIVLVRGE
+236 ETIRQIVLVRGDG
-248 NGARIRV
+248 GARIRMS
-255 ADVATVE
+255 DVATVE

-297 NVERRLA
+297 NVERRLE

-325 IVDSMKGVRNT
+325 ISDSMKGVRNT

-349 LFLGSP
+349 IFLGSP
-355 RQVLIIG
+355 RQVLIIA

-405 VENITRLRSLRKGG
+405 VENITRLRGLRPGE
-419 TSADVAEA
+419 TRTALAEA

-486 GSVWLRGEHNENS
+486 GSILLRGAHRDDS
-499 WSERFNRRLQ
+499 WSERLNHRLQ
-509 AGYGWLLRRAL
+509 AVYGWLLRRAL
-520 NARIIALIVFVV
+520 EARVVALIVFVAL
-532 VAALGVVLFKKAG
+532 AALGVVLFKKAG

-572 DAITA
+572 DAINK
-577 QIEALVRGDKRV
+577 QVEALVRGDSRV
-589 RSVFTLIGGAVR
+589 RSVFTLTGGAVR

-612 EVDVELVP
+612 EVDIELVP
-620 PSERDVSTTDY
+620 PGERNITTTDF
-631 IAELRRKVA
+631 ISELRPKVA
-640 KVHAPGAVL
+640 RLHAPGAVL
-649 AVYQAKM
+649 AVNQAKM
-656 RGIRTLGQAE
+656 RGIRSVGQAD
-666 IEVEING
+666 IEVEVNG

-692 RPELANIY
+692 RPELTNVY

-724 TVAAIA
+724 SVAAIA
-730 GTLRGYIGGDVP
+730 ASLRGYIGGDVP

-762 LRSRSDVENLVL
+762 LRSRSDVEDLVL
-774 TTPAGDHVRLREV
+774 TTPSGDPVRLREV
-787 ANVRS
+787 ASVRS

-812 DPLNVDL
+812 DPLGVDL
-819 STAQTATRAALAE
+819 STAQSATRAALAE
-832 VTWPTGYNY
+832 VTWPLGYNF

-847 RQMAEMQGVVKSIL
+847 RQMAEMQSVVKSIL

-893 TGMGYGLWIA
+893 TGLGYGLWIA

-938 EGKPLI
+938 AGKPLL
-944 EATLGAGLSRL
+944 EATMMAGISRL

-992 GLLFN
+992 GLLLN
-997 VFVALFLVPVVYT
+997 VFVALFLVPVLYT
-1010 WMAGRSASPA
+1010 WLTPRDAVAPSTVSKPTSP
-1020 ATAPEAEPMEHP
+1020 
-1032 RSGSN
+1032 

>member
-1 MIRTAITRRV
+1 MIHTAITRRI
-11 STAILA
+11 STAIVA
-17 LGLAIFGALNIGT
+17 LGLAIFGALNLGT

-65 IERQMASV
+65 IERQVASV

-143 SDRMDLTQ
+143 SDRQDLTQ

-176 GGLEREIRILVDA
+176 GGLEREIRILVDD

-236 ETIRQIVLVRGE
+236 ETIRQIVLVRADGL
-248 NGARIRV
+248 ARIRLG
-255 ADVATVE
+255 DIATVE
-262 DSHEEVRLITRLDG
+262 DSHEEVRLITRLDS

-309 FPAGLSYKLL
+309 FPEGLSYKLL

-325 IVDSMKGVRNT
+325 IVDSMNGVRNT
-336 ALEALALVILVLF
+336 ALEALALVVLVLF

-355 RQVLIIG
+355 RQVLIIA
-362 IALPFALLVN
+362 IALPFTLLVN

-405 VENITRLRSLRKGG
+405 VENITRLRGLRRGD
-419 TSADVAEA
+419 TPVAVAEA

-434 AILAATITF
+434 AILAATVTF
-443 IALFAPFLLV
+443 VALFAPFLLV

-472 VIAGLGAITLTPML
+472 VIAGVGAITLTPML
-486 GSVWLRGEHNENS
+486 GSVWLRGEHDEHS
-499 WSERFNRRLQ
+499 WSERLNRRLQ

-520 NARIIALIVFVV
+520 NARAVALLLFVI
-532 VAALGVVLFKKAG
+532 VAALGAVLFQRAG

-553 DGRIVVKVRM
+553 DGRVVVKVRM

-572 DAITA
+572 DAINR
-577 QIEALVRGDKRV
+577 QVEALVEGDERV
-589 RSVFTLIGGAVR
+589 RSVFTLTGGAVR

-620 PSERDVSTTDY
+620 AGDREISTTEF
-631 IAELRRKVA
+631 IRELRAKVA

-656 RGIRTLGQAE
+656 RGIRALGQAE
-666 IEVEING
+666 IEVEVNG
-673 SEIDTLFT
+673 SEIETLFA

-692 RPELANIY
+692 RPELTNVY

-705 SKPEWQVEIDRTR
+705 SKPEWQVEVDRTR

-730 GTLRGYIGGDVP
+730 ATLRGYIGGDVP
-742 TRFREAS
+742 TQYREAS
-749 ELYDLRVLVPERS
+749 DLYDLRVLVPERS

-774 TTPAGDHVRLREV
+774 RTSAGGQVRLREV
-787 ANVRS
+787 ADVRS
-792 ATGPVEIVRQNQI
+792 ATGPVEIVRQNQV
-805 KQVIVRC
+805 KQVVVRC
-812 DPLNVDL
+812 DSLGVDL
-819 STAQTATRAALAE
+819 GTAQTATRATLAE
-832 VTWPTGYNY
+832 VTWPSGYNY

-847 RQMAEMQGVVKSIL
+847 RQMAEMQSVVKSIL
-861 GLAVFFSFIVLAAQF
+861 GLSVFFSFIVLAAQF
-876 NSLRLPLVILI
+876 NSLRLPLVVLS
-887 AAPFCL
+887 AAPFVL
-893 TGMGYGLWIA
+893 AGMGYGLWVA
-903 GQPFGATV
+903 GQPFAATV

-932 AEHQRA
+932 AERLRA
-938 EGKPLI
+938 AGEPLV

-966 LGFAPLAFALE
+966 LGFTPLALALE

-997 VFVALFLVPVVYT
+997 VFVALFLVPVLYT
-1010 WMAGRSASPA
+1010 WMA
-1020 ATAPEAEPMEHP
+1020 P
-1032 RSGSN
+1032 RGAVTPG